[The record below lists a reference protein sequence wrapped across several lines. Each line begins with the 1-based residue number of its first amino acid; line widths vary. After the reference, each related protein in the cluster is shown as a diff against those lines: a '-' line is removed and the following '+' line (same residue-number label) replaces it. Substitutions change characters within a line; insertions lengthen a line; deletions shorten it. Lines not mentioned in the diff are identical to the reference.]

1 MIALMITI
9 LTSSRSVAVV
19 RVNGFIQRERAK
31 FIDTETKER
40 FVAIGA
46 NAFALLYEENGR
58 EKGKSLVDKVLE
70 GARNC
75 GSNVLRVWAFTDGDR
90 EEFDGRSLQPQVFE
104 YSEKNFEGLDRL
116 LKKCERYEVKLLLT
130 MTNFWDDYGGI
141 NQYERWFNAKRGDF
155 FRNERVKEA
164 YKKYIRFVAKRYESN
179 TNVFA
184 FQLINEP
191 RIYDDDGTGELM
203 RAWCKE
209 MIAAFRDVNKNHML
223 SLGSEGFYS
232 EENDKIRNNV
242 NPFSVAGKWG
252 VDFVEDA
259 EGFDFVT
266 VHLWVDDWLEGAS
279 ETTKIDFTNAWI
291 RQHMRDAE
299 ALEIPVLFEEFGKKL
314 PISVRATYYERVY
327 DLVTETDVNIVQK
340 QASSTSDGTEMPSL
354 PFAKGGILFWHLS
367 SMIKEQYDKD
377 GYAIFIEDEEHEPIL
392 DIVKFYHAK
401 ISRLLSLSS
410 AGTSPPIETPP
421 ASMEP
426 PVVEEPITIVCEN
439 LETNARYDITP
450 FLHYGGVIN
459 AIECCA
465 LCWNRAHLDA
475 LTKKKCEAFA
485 HDSSRRSCYVGV
497 VKDPL
502 DPRKTIGQ
510 IQTGWTSGFSPN
522 YRTTTTT
529 TTTITTT
536 TTTSTAGS
544 PSVVF
549 NLPPPPTPKEEEG
562 PKIPELISVIGRST
576 LEVITAILTFSEPIF
591 DVTFV
596 LGNVYIDTRKA
607 SLQSVTNDSKVFF
620 ATISRIGEILPFG
633 PKQRRLSIFVPLSSG
648 QTPAFPSVL
657 FFA

>member
-1 MIALMITI
+1 
-9 LTSSRSVAVV
+9 
-19 RVNGFIQRERAK
+19 
-31 FIDTETKER
+31 
-40 FVAIGA
+40 
-46 NAFALLYEENGR
+46 
-58 EKGKSLVDKVLE
+58 
-70 GARNC
+70 
-75 GSNVLRVWAFTDGDR
+75 
-90 EEFDGRSLQPQVFE
+90 
-104 YSEKNFEGLDRL
+104 
-116 LKKCERYEVKLLLT
+116 
-130 MTNFWDDYGGI
+130 
-141 NQYERWFNAKRGDF
+141 
-155 FRNERVKEA
+155 
-164 YKKYIRFVAKRYESN
+164 
-179 TNVFA
+179 
-184 FQLINEP
+184 
-191 RIYDDDGTGELM
+191 
-203 RAWCKE
+203 
-209 MIAAFRDVNKNHML
+209 
-223 SLGSEGFYS
+223 
-232 EENDKIRNNV
+232 
-242 NPFSVAGKWG
+242 
-252 VDFVEDA
+252 
-259 EGFDFVT
+259 
-266 VHLWVDDWLEGAS
+266 
-279 ETTKIDFTNAWI
+279 
-291 RQHMRDAE
+291 
-299 ALEIPVLFEEFGKKL
+299 
-314 PISVRATYYERVY
+314 
-327 DLVTETDVNIVQK
+327 
-340 QASSTSDGTEMPSL
+340 
-354 PFAKGGILFWHLS
+354 
-367 SMIKEQYDKD
+367 
-377 GYAIFIEDEEHEPIL
+377 
-392 DIVKFYHAK
+392 
-401 ISRLLSLSS
+401 
-410 AGTSPPIETPP
+410 
-421 ASMEP
+421 MEP